1 MLHQVCARHFASSF
15 ILSPFV
21 FTKNLNVFH
30 RFSYCPCLLQR
41 LRSAP
46 FNKIR
51 ANRKHSEEINMASSV
66 LTIHSAS
73 LPQRRHSASSYFTQ
87 PRQSPNDP
95 GSVSL
100 FSKQHNKV
108 RVKLTE
114 SEEERLCKDMLS
126 FCSSLLRPCW
136 QSYLVFF
143 STPNAA
149 ERLDGET

>member
-1 MLHQVCARHFASSF
+1 MIASSF

-21 FTKNLNVFH
+21 FTLNLRVFL
-30 RFSYCPCLLQR
+30 RFSYCPCLLQH
-41 LRSAP
+41 LHSAP

-87 PRQSPNDP
+87 PSSPLNDP
-95 GSVSL
+95 GSVSFL
-100 FSKQHNKV
+100 SRQHNKV

-114 SEEERLCKDMLS
+114 SEEERRCKAMLS
-126 FCSSLLRPCW
+126 FCSQTMLTKLFG
-136 QSYLVFF
+136 LV
-143 STPNAA
+143 SPPKMLQNV
-149 ERLDGET
+149 